1 MAKGNFHIKKKKE
14 KRKGIAA
21 PSRNK
26 VLGIF
31 KVHIFRKIN
40 IFYFQRIFL
49 DLW

>member
-1 MAKGNFHIKKKKE
+1 MVKGNFQIRKK

-31 KVHIFRKIN
+31 KVHIPRRIN
-40 IFYFQRIFL
+40 IFYF
-49 DLW
+49 